1 MNSSAVY
8 LGEGVWE
15 GLVSLTGG
23 FIPCSEGL
31 LSVAQEAPRS
41 LCRLYQHR
49 QGSKPGWREKVVRK
63 QFSPLNTHTLSWCVL
78 GYFLGPPNKTQTL
91 EHVVQYDKFLYF
103 YHVLRI
109 CYYKLNHMI
118 FLSPAPSPRSPAVSL
133 AERWTAVL
141 SNHTSQRFNQCPQ
154 AVQANR
160 PGSCRWW
167 GRGTR
172 DPTLL
177 TAPQGCWPCGGSCGH
192 QRLAI
197 LSGPAVPSLCFLR
210 TLSLFPLMGEKA
222 LCLRAVPQRQ
232 EFTWQLSLVLA
243 PADASSPFQRQQ
255 YKDRLGFF
263 FFFKVTSCLGK
274 HSLSLE
280 T

>member
-1 MNSSAVY
+1 MNSSALH

-15 GLVSLTGG
+15 GLVPLTGG

-31 LSVAQEAPRS
+31 FQW
-41 LCRLYQHR
+41 HR
-49 QGSKPGWREKVVRK
+49 KPFSPSADSTSTGEGAKPGWRERVARK
-63 QFSPLNTHTLSWCVL
+63 QFSPLNKHTLSWHVL

-109 CYYKLNHMI
+109 CYYTLNHMI
-118 FLSPAPSPRSPAVSL
+118 FLSPAPSPRSPAMSL

-160 PGSCRWW
+160 LGSCRWW

-172 DPTLL
+172 DPTFL
-177 TAPQGCWPCGGSCGH
+177 TAPQGCWPRGGSCGH
-192 QRLAI
+192 QCLAI
-197 LSGPAVPSLCFLR
+197 LTGPAVPSLCLLR

-243 PADASSPFQRQQ
+243 PADASSPFQKQQ
-255 YKDRLGFF
+255 YKDRLVFF
-263 FFFKVTSCLGK
+263 F
-274 HSLSLE
+274 
-280 T
+280 